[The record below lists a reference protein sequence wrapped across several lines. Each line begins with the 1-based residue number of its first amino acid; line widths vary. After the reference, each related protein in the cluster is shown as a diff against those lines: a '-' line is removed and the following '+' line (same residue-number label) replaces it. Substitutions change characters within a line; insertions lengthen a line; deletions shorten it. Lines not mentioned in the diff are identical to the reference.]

1 MGYTAF
7 IITLIVADLDDLSG
21 ILGFHFLSENNA
33 IFDLK
38 KGVLNFFLNLES
50 KDNLTRIEKT
60 KFDTGENKHIK
71 LPQTITASLKRNR
84 GKKNYRIR

>member
-1 MGYTAF
+1 MWSIFTKGVNWVEKSWRDTTSGLRSNWDYFTLGDTAF

-38 KGVLNFFLNLES
+38 KKV
-50 KDNLTRIEKT
+50 
-60 KFDTGENKHIK
+60 
-71 LPQTITASLKRNR
+71 
-84 GKKNYRIR
+84 Y